1 MSDGL
6 GGTAQWLAGV
16 AVGAGVIC
24 WGVLP
29 AMVGLGTQRSP
40 ESGDLAKP
48 GDVAQWGAANIA
60 RISGD
65 FAVTFMP
72 DRAKG
77 RVAGSSNINGE
88 GKGRQF
94 LPQNYTLPTGG
105 QAPQNDLNAPTTRT
119 SMIGNS
125 TCAGASDR
133 NCDGLVDLNELEG
146 QSP

>member
-1 MSDGL
+1 MSNGI

-29 AMVGLGTQRSP
+29 GMVGLGTQRSP
-40 ESGDLAKP
+40 DNGDLAKP
-48 GDVAQWGAANIA
+48 GDLAQWGFANLA

-77 RVAGSSNINGE
+77 RVAGSNNVVGD
-88 GKGRQF
+88 GRGRQF
-94 LPQNYTLPTGG
+94 LPQHYTLPPSQVPQSDLGVPMNRTGMV
-105 QAPQNDLNAPTTRT
+105 
-119 SMIGNS
+119 SSS
-125 TCAGASDR
+125 TCAGATDK
-133 NCDGLVDLNELEG
+133 NCDGVIDLDELEAK
-146 QSP
+146 SP

>member
-1 MSDGL
+1 MADGI

-29 AMVGLGTQRSP
+29 GMVGLGTQRSP
-40 ESGDLAKP
+40 ENGDLAKP
-48 GDVAQWGAANIA
+48 GDLAQWGFANIA

-77 RVAGSSNINGE
+77 RVAGSSNIVGE
-88 GKGRQF
+88 GRGRQF
-94 LPQNYTLPTGG
+94 LPQTYNLPQGQTPASEVRLPTANG
-105 QAPQNDLNAPTTRT
+105 
-119 SMIGNS
+119 SMTGIPA
-125 TCAGASDR
+125 TCAGTADQ
-133 NCDGLVDLNELEG
+133 NCDGLIDLNELEA

>member
-1 MSDGL
+1 MSDGI

-16 AVGAGVIC
+16 AVGASMIC

-40 ESGDLAKP
+40 DNGDLAKP
-48 GDVAQWGAANIA
+48 GDLAQWGAANLA

-77 RVAGSSNINGE
+77 RVAGSNNIVGDGSGN
-88 GKGRQF
+88 QL
-94 LPQNYTLPTGG
+94 LPQSYILP
-105 QAPQNDLNAPTTRT
+105 QPPASDLTPPTTKT
-119 SMIGNS
+119 GITGSGA
-125 TCAGASDR
+125 TCAGATDK
-133 NCDGLVDLNELEG
+133 NCDGIIDLNELEAK
-146 QSP
+146 SP